1 MEEQHRSSQQAEG
14 EEQHHSSLLAGGE
27 EQSAGGEGDRSTAL
41 QKERWLQVIKGSCKV
56 SDS

>member
-1 MEEQHRSSQQAEG
+1 MEEQHHSSLLPGG
-14 EEQHHSSLLAGGE
+14 EEQHHSSLLP
-27 EQSAGGEGDRSTAL
+27 GGEGDRSTAL